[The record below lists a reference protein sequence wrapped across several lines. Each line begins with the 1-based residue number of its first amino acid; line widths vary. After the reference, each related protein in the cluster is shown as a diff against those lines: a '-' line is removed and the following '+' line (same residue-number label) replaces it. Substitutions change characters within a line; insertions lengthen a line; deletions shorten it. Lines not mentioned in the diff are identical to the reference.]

1 MRSTRKTYARSF
13 LKQKLLANNNCIPMS
28 PAPAYS
34 SKETK
39 MKLALSDAAAIAAAS
54 VIGRC
59 GPSPSPSCRKRVR
72 RSAAPRN
79 KVCQPPTHTCSSPA
93 AAAVGPVL
101 GSPSIPLRPG
111 SAQAFLAVML
121 GSLSILGERR
131 RPNYSPP
138 IVIRLFKS
146 GTAARPWERC
156 CCAEESPTPVRRSL
170 E

>member
-1 MRSTRKTYARSF
+1 MPEAFSNRSYWRITTAFRSS
-13 LKQKLLANNNCIPMS
+13 LRP
-28 PAPAYS
+28 PTS
-34 SKETK
+34 SEETK

-59 GPSPSPSCRKRVR
+59 GPSPSCRERVR

-79 KVCQPPTHTCSSPA
+79 KICQPRTH
-93 AAAVGPVL
+93 VL
-101 GSPSIPLRPG
+101 LQPPLRLLSVPLLVHRPIPLRPG

-121 GSLSILGERR
+121 GSLRILGERR
-131 RPNYSPP
+131 RPNYSSPTG
-138 IVIRLFKS
+138 IRLFKS

-156 CCAEESPTPVRRSL
+156 CCAVESPTPVRRSL